1 MKNIVLKF
9 ILLLSGLIIAILI
22 SELLLRL
29 FWNPEYLNNKYKR
42 DDLEWMKKNVVLNNF
57 GYRDENVNLKKE
69 NTFRIYSLGDSYT
82 FGWYINDGK
91 KAYPNL
97 MESKLGEKLGL
108 GRVDVINA
116 AQPGFTIDEEYDRYL
131 NEGILFAPEI
141 ITVGINIYDLAGREF
156 SPNIKRNIFSNLRIY
171 ELLVNNSI
179 RKRSTQNTENEILSA
194 TEENSPQLNKL
205 KDTLSKFR
213 ESTQKNGSRLVL
225 IVFPNYNHSNPNSE
239 YKNSSFHIQLN
250 NLANE
255 LGLEII
261 DLFEPFNKID
271 DKARLILNPTDP
283 HPSEFANEIAAEYIS
298 EKLSIDLKNSTSQN
312 MKESFLLVGEEF
324 DSLNA
329 IFDISPR
336 EDWVYFNRQFG
347 LGTQKNYL
355 NDIKDRKT
363 AYMADYLKTA
373 KAFTHQ
379 GWPGAQVEY
388 NFPSTGN
395 KLEIGNTLYVLPVI
409 GIHQVAG
416 YYRQSGALNTEYIA
430 FEDLLIK
437 RDESG
442 ISIEVNSPL
451 NFDFFRLLVDVGV
464 RQFDIEGKRVVSLF
478 KTDVIEQELPQMT
491 QEVTLDLKS
500 SGDINLS
507 LPTYSSY
514 DATTNYIWLNDQ
526 MVEANIVRKNNQLE
540 IKSSDF
546 FDRGKI
552 KIYFSNELNYPPEEA
567 PKVSYI

>member
-1 MKNIVLKF
+1 F
-9 ILLLSGLIIAILI
+9 G
-22 SELLLRL
+22 R
-29 FWNPEYLNNKYKR
+29 
-42 DDLEWMKKNVVLNNF
+42 KK
-57 GYRDENVNLKKE
+57 
-69 NTFRIYSLGDSYT
+69 SQ
-82 FGWYINDGK
+82 
-91 KAYPNL
+91 AA
-97 MESKLGEKLGL
+97 
-108 GRVDVINA
+108 INA
-116 AQPGFTIDEEYDRYL
+116 ALAKDKL
-131 NEGILFAPEI
+131 VALF
-141 ITVGINIYDLAGREF
+141 
-156 SPNIKRNIFSNLRIY
+156 
-171 ELLVNNSI
+171 
-179 RKRSTQNTENEILSA
+179 
-194 TEENSPQLNKL
+194 
-205 KDTLSKFR
+205 
-213 ESTQKNGSRLVL
+213 TQKDSKLDDPLISDLYSVGTLCAVERTLKTEGELNALVRGIARIRLVKNIDGAPVQSVEVVELIEHIELGAELEALARHLTSQFRAAVNLGKSVEFMNFMRLMSGVGMSELGDQISAALNISLLDHQLLLENLDLKSRLYQ
-225 IVFPNYNHSNPNSE
+225 INDF
-239 YKNSSFHIQLN
+239 
-250 NLANE
+250 LAKE
-255 LGLEII
+255 LKVLEI
-261 DLFEPFNKID
+261 EKN
-271 DKARLILNPTDP
+271 
-283 HPSEFANEIAAEYIS
+283 IASKTQA
-298 EKLSIDLKNSTSQN
+298 KFSQN